1 MFDPFLSLNNSPR
14 KKKNIEEF
22 GKLIDMKNKNLVDEK
37 LRKYSL
43 ISNDST
49 NSKSNQRSQDFTPI
63 KFKISNK
70 NLLDFK
76 NTDIPQSN
84 LFYIDNL
91 RFKES
96 KSLEEEYKNN
106 NLNLLE
112 DEKEFLLGIR
122 TPEKRSN
129 EKKSG
134 IILTTDY
141 FADENNS
148 SDKTKKIGSIFK
160 KYNSKIKSRLNFN
173 NIRSPAENKKD
184 QNFTYFDNFNTT
196 INNTEAIFTDNLKK
210 AISPIKSHI
219 STMNKGD
226 NLFNNYDYSNYNTN
240 NSEVTNYDNS
250 KNAFAVNFNFDNSNR
265 DNLSE
270 KIEKKDKIISWEIE
284 KNSNNRNKK
293 NYNDLSFH
301 LKDKVNINDEIK
313 NSFFE
318 NIHEKL
324 KLMQEDNKIS
334 GEVNFSKK
342 YSVNQSNLINND
354 LFTNNGCKE
363 FQNTS
368 ASIISNK
375 SK

>member
-1 MFDPFLSLNNSPR
+1 MFDPFLKLDYSPG

-22 GKLIDMKNKNLVDEK
+22 GKLIDMKNKNLVEEK

-43 ISNDST
+43 ISTDST
-49 NSKSNQRSQDFTPI
+49 NSKSNQKSQNLTPV

-106 NLNLLE
+106 NLSLLE
-112 DEKEFLLGIR
+112 DEKEFLLGMR

-134 IILTTDY
+134 IISTTDY

-184 QNFTYFDNFNTT
+184 QNFTYFDNFNTN

-210 AISPIKSHI
+210 AISPIKNNI

-226 NLFNNYDYSNYNTN
+226 NLFNNYDDSNNDTN
-240 NSEVTNYDNS
+240 NSKITNYY
-250 KNAFAVNFNFDNSNR
+250 NSNR
-265 DNLSE
+265 DNPFE
-270 KIEKKDKIISWEIE
+270 KIEKKNKKFSWEIE
-284 KNSNNRNKK
+284 KNPNNSNNRNNKIFNDIGK
-293 NYNDLSFH
+293 NTNDLSFQ
-301 LKDKVNINDEIK
+301 DKVNINDEIK

-324 KLMQEDNKIS
+324 KLMEEDNKIS
-334 GEVNFSKK
+334 QEVNYSRK
-342 YSVNQSNLINND
+342 YSVNKSNLIKND
-354 LFTNNGCKE
+354 LFTNNGCNE